1 MQKIF
6 QYLIFENKVYEKV
19 VHTQGFR
26 LKKFNNVRH
35 SLLKN
40 VPQSLLK
47 NVPQSLLKSL
57 PLSLLKIVPRS
68 LSKNVP
74 RLLLKHFLQSR
85 FKNVPK
91 GFLIKKLL
99 QCCDSF

>member
-1 MQKIF
+1 MQKNF
-6 QYLIFENKVYEKV
+6 QYLIFENKVYKKV

-47 NVPQSLLKSL
+47 SL
-57 PLSLLKIVPRS
+57 PLSLLKIVPLS